1 MLTRCPACA
10 THFRVTPEQ
19 LKARSG
25 RVRCGECNEVFN
37 ALDTLI
43 EEPVLAMMPPFRQP
57 VPAPDVPES
66 PADGGIVAAARHETV
81 AEVIFLSPPAM
92 PEVPVEATEKPV
104 PPQAASE
111 ESPVADQDQAAP
123 LESAESPELQS
134 AAPELAAPGP
144 GDETLDE
151 PAVAATETADDTRPE
166 SAAETRTAPPESAGP
181 DTVSDAET
189 ETVEWSETFPDPLPA
204 PRRWPWVVG
213 SLIALVAIGLQCALA
228 FRVELAVLWPE
239 GKPALVALC
248 EVAGCEVGLP
258 AKVNLVGIEASDLH
272 PDTAQPGR
280 LMLTATLKNRAP
292 FAQQF
297 PHLEL
302 TLTDTADKAVAR
314 KVLTPADYLPAKSSV
329 ADGMPSSADLAL
341 TVGVDARD
349 MTASGYRLYL
359 FYP

>member
-25 RVRCGECNEVFN
+25 RVRCGECQQVFN

-43 EEPVLAMMPPFRQP
+43 EEPALVMAPVARPSVHAQNIAASTADALA
-57 VPAPDVPES
+57 E
-66 PADGGIVAAARHETV
+66 AAAGPETL
-81 AEVIFLSPPAM
+81 ADEIAAPPATIM
-92 PEVPVEATEKPV
+92 DAPVEIAAEPLPLQPRIEESAIADRDQAPTMEPAGSVELPDAGPEV
-104 PPQAASE
+104 
-111 ESPVADQDQAAP
+111 
-123 LESAESPELQS
+123 
-134 AAPELAAPGP
+134 AAPGP
-144 GDETLDE
+144 GDEVPTE
-151 PAVAATETADDTRPE
+151 SEVAADEATNEAPVEPVAETGSATPEQSTAD
-166 SAAETRTAPPESAGP
+166 TATGA
-181 DTVSDAET
+181 DAEP
-189 ETVEWSETFPDPLPA
+189 VEWSETFPEPLPA
-204 PRRWPWVVG
+204 PRRWPWLLG
-213 SLIALVAIGLQCALA
+213 SLVALVAIGLQCAMA

-248 EVAGCEVGLP
+248 DIAGCEVGLP
-258 AKVNLVGIEASDLH
+258 AKVGLVGIEASDLH
-272 PDTAQPGR
+272 PDAAQPGR
-280 LMLTATLKNRAP
+280 LILTATLKNRAP

-329 ADGMPSSADLAL
+329 ADGMPSSADFSVS
-341 TVGVDARD
+341 VGVDARD
-349 MTASGYRLYL
+349 MAASGYRLYL